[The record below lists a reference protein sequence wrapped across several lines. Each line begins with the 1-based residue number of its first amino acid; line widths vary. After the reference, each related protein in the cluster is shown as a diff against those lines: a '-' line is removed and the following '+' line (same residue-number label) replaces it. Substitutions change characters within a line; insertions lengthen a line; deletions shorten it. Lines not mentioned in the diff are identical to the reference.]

1 MDPIVLIVVL
11 LIVLIVLGMAMAIMM
26 GNEKEKK
33 SRALS
38 VIKGTRSGA
47 QESGGSSEKDKRQ
60 EQDKRRAEIAKK
72 LKDESDGDEDKKKKA
87 TIAKRLEMA
96 GLKISVKQ
104 YWLFS
109 LLSAVVFTV
118 GSYLISGAPVV
129 VLASVVIGLL
139 GFPHFFV
146 SHRIKKRQ
154 KKFLEEFADSLEAM
168 VRLLKA
174 GMPVTE
180 AIAMSGREFVG
191 PVGEEMTRIYEA
203 QKVGIPLPEAV
214 QASAKRMPLT
224 EMNMF
229 ATGVSIQ
236 SQTGASLS
244 DVLMNLA
251 GTIRA
256 RYRLKRKVQALSS
269 EAKASAGIIGCL
281 PLLVGG
287 GLSLINPEY
296 MDPLFQTFAGKVMLV
311 GGGMW
316 MGIGVIIMKAMINF
330 KV

>member
-1 MDPIVLIVVL
+1 MNMIPIIVVL
-11 LIVLIVLGMAMAIMM
+11 LIGLIVLGMMFAISAS
-26 GNEKEKK
+26 NEKEKK
-33 SRALS
+33 NRALA
-38 VIKGTRSGA
+38 VIKGART
-47 QESGGSSEKDKRQ
+47 GGGGEKSEKEQRS

-72 LKDESDGDEDKKKKA
+72 LKDQSEEDGEEKKKA
-87 TIAKRLEMA
+87 TIAARLEMA
-96 GLKISVKQ
+96 GMHVTVKQ
-104 YWLFS
+104 YWIA
-109 LLSAVVFTV
+109 AVVCAIVFAAGTFAA
-118 GSYLISGAPVV
+118 GGGIFI
-129 VLASVVIGLL
+129 VIPMAVAGLL
-139 GFPHFFV
+139 GAPHFFV
-146 SHRIKKRQ
+146 SRRIKKRQ
-154 KKFLEEFADSLEAM
+154 KKFLEEFADALEAM

-180 AIAMSGREFVG
+180 AIAMAGREFVG

-214 QASAKRMPLT
+214 QNAAKRMPLT

-229 ATGVSIQ
+229 ATGIAIQ

-281 PLLVGG
+281 PFLVGG
-287 GLSLINPEY
+287 GLWGINPAY
-296 MDPLFQTFAGKVMLV
+296 MDPLFTTFVGHMLLI
-311 GGGMW
+311 GGGTW
-316 MGIGVIIMKAMINF
+316 MGIGIFIMKAMINF